1 MLGDILMYI
10 FTYLNPNPILSQTLT
25 FVNAPA
31 YPHQLLDG
39 LKLLN
44 YIINDYYI
52 KVDINGNLKLLPD
65 LVLLK
70 EVGFYLIYIDH
81 RFYYINEYGYILSYI
96 DINNHLILPFVVDI
110 HQNICFI
117 ENLENIQSAFN
128 PENANLEDIINQK
141 SIYNLENISIDRVR
155 VELIEILLKKQRLEN
170 ILKGF
175 EAMKN
180 VRIQKDLQSERI
192 VYYS

>member
-1 MLGDILMYI
+1 MLCDILIYF
-10 FTYLNPNPILSQTLT
+10 FTYLNPNPNPILSQTLT

-117 ENLENIQSAFN
+117 ENLENIQSTFN

-170 ILKGF
+170 ILKSF
-175 EAMKN
+175 
-180 VRIQKDLQSERI
+180 
-192 VYYS
+192 

>member
-10 FTYLNPNPILSQTLT
+10 FTYLNPNPNPILSQTLT

-52 KVDINGNLKLLPD
+52 KVDIN
-65 LVLLK
+65 
-70 EVGFYLIYIDH
+70 
-81 RFYYINEYGYILSYI
+81 
-96 DINNHLILPFVVDI
+96 NHLILPFVVDI

-117 ENLENIQSAFN
+117 ENLENIQITFN
-128 PENANLEDIINQK
+128 TKNANLEDIINQK